1 MPKSYILILGA
12 IAIATAVAPIR
23 GQQRPPAATAADY
36 ARAESFLAP
45 AVVGLVVG
53 GSVAANWIPDD
64 PSSAS
69 GSSRAQSRDDGLRT
83 SGVIYFDSLRA
94 QQNRS

>member
-12 IAIATAVAPIR
+12 IATAVVPIR

-45 AVVGLVVG
+45 AVAGLVVG

-64 PSSAS
+64 RFWY
-69 GSSRAQSRDDGLRT
+69 RAVLADGLT
-83 SGVIYFDSLRA
+83 
-94 QQNRS
+94 